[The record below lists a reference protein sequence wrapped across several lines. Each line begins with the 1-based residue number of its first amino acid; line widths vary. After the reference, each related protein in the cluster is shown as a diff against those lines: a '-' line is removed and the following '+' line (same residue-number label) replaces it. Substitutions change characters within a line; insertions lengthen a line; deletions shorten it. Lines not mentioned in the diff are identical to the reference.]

1 MRRQG
6 VIQRWDDGKGFG
18 FIRPHDGGPDLFV
31 HASACQLRQ
40 AQRPAPGVEVSFET
54 ERGRDGRAQA
64 ATVLPLHGWP
74 TVDALPA
81 GAVEQRRRNADEA
94 RAARPQRTAASR
106 SERAQRGGPSL
117 RVAGLSIAALLLVL
131 IVATATHRLPGWIW
145 AWHAAASLLCFALY
159 AADKSAAQAGRWR
172 TPESTLLTFGLIGGW
187 PGAIAAHHLLRHKSV
202 KPSFRAAFHL
212 TVVVQLAAL
221 SWLAWKGLRI

>member
-18 FIRPHDGGPDLFV
+18 YIRPHDGGPDLFV

-40 AQRPAPGVEVSFET
+40 TQRPAPGVEVSFET

-64 ATVLPLHGWP
+64 AGVLPLHGWP

-131 IVATATHRLPGWIW
+131 IVELLNSAIEAVVDRV
-145 AWHAAASLLCFALY
+145 SLERHPLAKR
-159 AADKSAAQAGRWR
+159 AKDVGSAAVFVA
-172 TPESTLLTFGLIGGW
+172 L
-187 PGAIAAHHLLRHKSV
+187 AN
-202 KPSFRAAFHL
+202 
-212 TVVVQLAAL
+212 VVAVWGCVLFL
-221 SWLAWKGLRI
+221 

>member
-1 MRRQG
+1 MA
-6 VIQRWDDGKGFG
+6 
-18 FIRPHDGGPDLFV
+18 GP
-31 HASACQLRQ
+31 
-40 AQRPAPGVEVSFET
+40 
-54 ERGRDGRAQA
+54 
-64 ATVLPLHGWP
+64 
-74 TVDALPA
+74 
-81 GAVEQRRRNADEA
+81 
-94 RAARPQRTAASR
+94 
-106 SERAQRGGPSL
+106 
-117 RVAGLSIAALLLVL
+117 SIAALLLVL

-212 TVVVQLAAL
+212 TVVVQPAAL
-221 SWLAWKGLRI
+221 VWWRYRINNLHKKIQILCFYFEKMLFFVILIWGS